1 MRARTSTQAL
11 LVFSSSAKW
20 TRKKKKKKVLFPG
33 NFKGTA
39 LWKRDGIGTCGT
51 AVPFFFIR
59 GIYYKRIKKLYGK
72 QVILWEKKT
81 YFFSAFSDFWPSFC
95 M

>member
-20 TRKKKKKKVLFPG
+20 TKKKKKG
-33 NFKGTA
+33 FKGIA
-39 LWKRDGIGTCGT
+39 LWQRDGAGTRET
-51 AVPFFFIR
+51 AVPLFFMR
-59 GIYYKRIKKLYGK
+59 GIYYKKINKLYGK
-72 QVILWEKKT
+72 QVILWEKKHVS
-81 YFFSAFSDFWPSFC
+81 FQIFLPSFC